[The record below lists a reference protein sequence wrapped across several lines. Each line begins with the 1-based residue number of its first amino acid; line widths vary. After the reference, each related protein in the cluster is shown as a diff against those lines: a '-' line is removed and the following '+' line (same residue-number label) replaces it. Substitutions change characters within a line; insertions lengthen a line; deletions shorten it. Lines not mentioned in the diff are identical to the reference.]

1 MQKRDENVFVQGPD
15 SASLEDGPLDDVVD
29 FQDDL
34 YDRLK
39 PEGKGS
45 HPHPHP
51 HPPKKIPP
59 PMLMNKA
66 TAKGPPPPPTLPK
79 LRQNLQRDM
88 ASKKAKKS

>member
-1 MQKRDENVFVQGPD
+1 MQKRDENVFVQDPD

-51 HPPKKIPP
+51 PKKIPP

-66 TAKGPPPPPTLPK
+66 TAKGPPPPTLPK
-79 LRQNLQRDM
+79 LQNLQRDM
-88 ASKKAKKS
+88 TFKKAK